1 VRTTQHGRI
10 PTQAQGFGPLHR
22 RSEHPER
29 AIPFVS
35 GPLHPRDLRT
45 GSSKTA
51 AMKRVNRIVLIT
63 NREAESPKV
72 FSAATIV
79 INTDTLQM
87 KIGPGTFSKMK
98 SIIK

>member
-1 VRTTQHGRI
+1 
-10 PTQAQGFGPLHR
+10 
-22 RSEHPER
+22 
-29 AIPFVS
+29 
-35 GPLHPRDLRT
+35 
-45 GSSKTA
+45 
-51 AMKRVNRIVLIT
+51 MKRVNRIVLIT
-63 NREAESPKV
+63 NREAVSPKV